1 MTRGFFGRLRA
12 LGPGIV
18 FALTVLG
25 AGSVVANAAAG
36 ASSGYALLWVLALA
50 VFFRYVW
57 LSVSAR
63 YVLVT
68 GEPLIAGYARLGK
81 WFLWSLW
88 LALLVMAHLY
98 TLYAIALMGFTF
110 DVLLPLPWGWSAETW
125 GLFFTLAG
133 FGMCFWGGYP
143 AVETACKVLLVV
155 MGGTLA
161 AVAILSGP
169 DVGGIV
175 RGTLI
180 PTRPVGEAFG
190 GTVPIVVAL
199 IGTEA
204 GSITNLTYS
213 YFMYE
218 KGWRDVSY
226 LGRQRRDLLFSV
238 VAMFLMAALLQVAAA
253 GTLFQSGVDVQ
264 SAEDLVRIFSDRLGR
279 AGRVIFALG
288 LWAATFT
295 TFVGAN
301 TGYAVVFSDI
311 TRRIIPGLRPVYATS
326 TERISVGR
334 DRIYQA
340 ALAFWAFSPLYVLV
354 ADWDAAFLALLVS
367 AIVVFLIPLLG
378 FGLLWL
384 SASGERMGKYRNGPI
399 TNALLILLI
408 LISAYLSV
416 TTIWDWIT

>member
-1 MTRGFFGRLRA
+1 M
-12 LGPGIV
+12 GPGIV

-36 ASSGYALLWVLALA
+36 ASSGYSLLWVLALA

-57 LSVSAR
+57 LAVSAR

-88 LALLVMAHLY
+88 LALLLMAHLY
-98 TLYAIALMGFTF
+98 TLYAIALMGFSF

-143 AVETACKVLLVV
+143 AVETVCKVLLAL
-155 MGGTLA
+155 MGGALV
-161 AVAILSGP
+161 AVAILSEP

-180 PTRPVGEAFG
+180 PGGPAGVAFG

-218 KGWRDVSY
+218 KGWRDVSH
-226 LGRQRRDLLFSV
+226 LTRQKRDLLFSV
-238 VAMFLMAALLQVAAA
+238 VAVFLMAALLQIAAA
-253 GTLFQSGVDVQ
+253 GTLFQSGVEVR
-264 SAEDLVRIFSDRLGR
+264 SAEDLVRIFSDRLGE

-311 TRRIIPGLRPVYATS
+311 TRRLVPGLRPTYGTAKDRV
-326 TERISVGR
+326 SVGR
-334 DRIYQA
+334 DRIYQGS
-340 ALAFWAFSPLYVLV
+340 LAFWALSPLYVLFTK
-354 ADWDAAFLALLVS
+354 WDAAFLALLVS
-367 AIVVFLIPLLG
+367 SIVVFLIPLLG
-378 FGLLWL
+378 YGLLWL
-384 SASGERMGKYRNGPI
+384 SASRERMGEYRNRPL
-399 TNALLILLI
+399 TNALLVLLI
-408 LISAYLSV
+408 LVSV
-416 TTIWDWIT
+416 YFTATTVWGWVR